1 MPFVFIDNMRENT
14 KTLLNSGLS
23 PPLLIIGAGHFG
35 RRAAKLLAKRVSGEV
50 WVIDENRESLDWIK
64 GHDVIA
70 VQMDGVDFLLDKA
83 ETLPEN
89 TQIIPAVPIH
99 LAYEFAKRAIEQ
111 RFLIKPLR
119 VPQELKSNL
128 PYVWEGDDGS
138 FLVSYANFKCPDDCP
153 EPLYCTVTGE
163 KRDKPLFALLGEM
176 PVKGFHIHIIRSR
189 QMAPGVGGYSLAELL
204 RLCATL
210 EQGPGKWLVGTACK
224 CHGVLSGLEIKQSAG

>member
-1 MPFVFIDNMRENT
+1 MKNT
-14 KTLLNSGLS
+14 SKFSQDS
-23 PPLLIIGAGHFG
+23 SASKPLIIIGGGHFG
-35 RRAAKLLAKRVSGEV
+35 QRAAKLLAKRVTGGV
-50 WVIDENRESLDWIK
+50 WIIDENRESLDWIK
-64 GHDVIA
+64 GRDMIA
-70 VQMDGVDFLLDKA
+70 VQMDGVEFLVNKA
-83 ETLPEN
+83 ETLPED

-111 RFLIKPLR
+111 RFLIKPLP

-128 PYVWEGDDGS
+128 PYVWEGGDGS

-210 EQGPGKWLVGTACK
+210 EQRPGKWLVGTACK
-224 CHGVLSGLEIKQSAG
+224 CHGVLSGLEIRQSAG